1 MPPPSKSPLASFDL
15 TPKAQF
21 QSASPEW
28 AQLHN
33 NYSASDAAQAS
44 LTSALAE
51 MTWRQQAADPI
62 QRAHNASKL
71 EGAKE
76 FIKIWLNVG
85 RPTVPLPDNTI
96 PALKPLG

>member
-1 MPPPSKSPLASFDL
+1 MPPPNRQTPFDL

-44 LTSALAE
+44 LAAALAE
-51 MTWRQQAADPI
+51 MAWRQQAADPV

-71 EGAKE
+71 EGARE

-85 RPTVPLPDNTI
+85 RPTVPLPDTTI
-96 PALKPLG
+96 PALKPIG